1 MLNLTTVLLK
11 LRLFKE
17 EEKVFLAFWN
27 ILTCITAVCGNTFII
42 ASIRRVSSL
51 HLPSKVLLVC
61 LALTDLCVGVI
72 TQPLYVAHILFPE
85 CHSIGLYLLIGY
97 NTTGFLFSGVSMLTI
112 TAISVD
118 RLLAVTLGLRYR
130 QVVTVWRTRTL
141 LITFWTINMAFAI
154 MFFHYFGVILY
165 FVIAFTSLCIL
176 ISTFCYVKIC
186 YALRHH
192 QVTVQPPAY
201 QGEERRQRVNQLN
214 LMRSRKTVISAMW
227 VQATFLV
234 CSLPLTIIM
243 ILMISG
249 FRTATVFFI
258 WDLATSLLFFNSSLN
273 PFIYCWKIKQV
284 RQAVRGTVKQCCCF
298 LQG

>member
-11 LRLFKE
+11 LRLSK
-17 EEKVFLAFWN
+17 EEKVFLAIWN

-243 ILMISG
+243 ILVISG

-273 PFIYCWKIKQV
+273 PFIYCWKIKQA

>member
-1 MLNLTTVLLK
+1 MLNLTSVLLK

-17 EEKVFLAFWN
+17 EEKVFLAIWN

-130 QVVTVWRTRTL
+130 QVVTVWRTRIL
-141 LITFWTINMAFAI
+141 LITFWTISMAFGM
-154 MFFHYFGVILY
+154 MFFHYFDVILY
-165 FVIAFTSLCIL
+165 LTVVIISLCIL

-192 QVTVQPPAY
+192 
-201 QGEERRQRVNQLN
+201 
-214 LMRSRKTVISAMW
+214 
-227 VQATFLV
+227 
-234 CSLPLTIIM
+234 
-243 ILMISG
+243 
-249 FRTATVFFI
+249 
-258 WDLATSLLFFNSSLN
+258 
-273 PFIYCWKIKQV
+273 
-284 RQAVRGTVKQCCCF
+284 
-298 LQG
+298 

>member
-1 MLNLTTVLLK
+1 MQNLTSVSLK

-17 EEKVFLAFWN
+17 EEKVFLAIWN

-97 NTTGFLFSGVSMLTI
+97 NTAGFLFSGVSMLTI

-118 RLLAVTLGLRYR
+118 RPLAVTLGLRYR
-130 QVVTVWRTRTL
+130 QVVTVWRTRIL
-141 LITFWTINMAFAI
+141 LVSFWTISMAFGM
-154 MFFHYFGVILY
+154 MFFHYFDVTSYLTVVIIL
-165 FVIAFTSLCIL
+165 LCIL

-192 QVTVQPPAY
+192 QVTVQPPAHK
-201 QGEERRQRVNQLN
+201 GEKRRQRVNQLN
-214 LMRSRKTVISAMW
+214 VMRFRKTVISALW
-227 VQATFLV
+227 VQATFLM
-234 CSLPLTIIM
+234 CFLPLTIIM
-243 ILMISG
+243 ILVISS

-258 WDLATSLLFFNSSLN
+258 RDLAISLLFFNSSLN
-273 PFIYCWKIKQV
+273 PFIYCWKIKHM
-284 RQAVRGTVKQCCCF
+284 RQAVRGTVKRCLCF

>member
-1 MLNLTTVLLK
+1 MQNLTSILLK

-17 EEKVFLAFWN
+17 EEKVFFAIWN

-284 RQAVRGTVKQCCCF
+284 RQAVRGTVKQCCCL

>member
-1 MLNLTTVLLK
+1 MLNLTSVLLK

-17 EEKVFLAFWN
+17 EEKVFLAIWN

-141 LITFWTINMAFAI
+141 LITFWTTNMAFAM

-192 QVTVQPPAY
+192 QVTVQPPAH

-243 ILMISG
+243 ILVISG

-258 WDLATSLLFFNSSLN
+258 WDLVTSLLFF
-273 PFIYCWKIKQV
+273 
-284 RQAVRGTVKQCCCF
+284 
-298 LQG
+298 

>member
-1 MLNLTTVLLK
+1 MQNLTSILLK

-17 EEKVFLAFWN
+17 EEKVFFTIWN

-284 RQAVRGTVKQCCCF
+284 RQAVRGTVKQCCCL

>member
-1 MLNLTTVLLK
+1 MLNLTSVLLK

-17 EEKVFLAFWN
+17 EEKVFLAIWN

-97 NTTGFLFSGVSMLTI
+97 NTTGFLFSGVSMLTT

-141 LITFWTINMAFAI
+141 LITFWTTNMAFAM

-192 QVTVQPPAY
+192 QVTVQPPAH

-298 LQG
+298 LQW

>member
-1 MLNLTTVLLK
+1 MQNLTSRLLK
-11 LRLFKE
+11 LRFFKE
-17 EEKVFLAFWN
+17 EEKVFFAIWN

-97 NTTGFLFSGVSMLTI
+97 NTAGFLFSGVSMLTI

-130 QVVTVWRTRTL
+130 QVVTVWRTRIL
-141 LITFWTINMAFAI
+141 LVSFWTISMAFGM
-154 MFFHYFGVILY
+154 MFFHYLDVTSYLTVVIIL
-165 FVIAFTSLCIL
+165 LCIL

-192 QVTVQPPAY
+192 QVTVKPPAH
-201 QGEERRQRVNQLN
+201 QGEKRRQRVNQLN
-214 LMRSRKTVISAMW
+214 VMRFRKTVISALW
-227 VQATFLV
+227 VQATFLM
-234 CSLPLTIIM
+234 CFLPLTIIM
-243 ILMISG
+243 ILVISS
-249 FRTATVFFI
+249 FRTATAFFI
-258 WDLATSLLFFNSSLN
+258 RDLATSLLFFNSSLN
-273 PFIYCWKIKQV
+273 PFIYCWKIKHM
-284 RQAVRGTVKQCCCF
+284 RQAVRGTVKRCLCF

>member
-1 MLNLTTVLLK
+1 MQNLTSRLLK
-11 LRLFKE
+11 LRFFKE
-17 EEKVFLAFWN
+17 EEKVFFAIWN

-97 NTTGFLFSGVSMLTI
+97 NTTSFLFSGVSMLTI

-130 QVVTVWRTRTL
+130 QVVTVWRTRIL
-141 LITFWTINMAFAI
+141 LVSFWTISMAFGM
-154 MFFHYFGVILY
+154 MFFHYFDVTSYLTVVIIL
-165 FVIAFTSLCIL
+165 LCIL

-192 QVTVQPPAY
+192 QVTVQPPAH
-201 QGEERRQRVNQLN
+201 QGEKRRQRVNQLN
-214 LMRSRKTVISAMW
+214 VMRFRKTVISALW
-227 VQATFLV
+227 VQATFLM
-234 CSLPLTIIM
+234 CFLPLTIIM
-243 ILMISG
+243 ILVISS
-249 FRTATVFFI
+249 FRTATAFFI
-258 WDLATSLLFFNSSLN
+258 RDLATSLLFFNSSLN
-273 PFIYCWKIKQV
+273 PFIYCWKIKHM
-284 RQAVRGTVKQCCCF
+284 RQAVRGTVKRCLCF

>member
-1 MLNLTTVLLK
+1 MLNLTSVSLK
-11 LRLFKE
+11 LRLFKA
-17 EEKVFLAFWN
+17 EEKVFLAIWN

-72 TQPLYVAHILFPE
+72 TQPLYVARILFPE

-243 ILMISG
+243 ILVISG

>member
-1 MLNLTTVLLK
+1 MQNLTSRLLK
-11 LRLFKE
+11 LRFFKE
-17 EEKVFLAFWN
+17 EEKVFFAIWN

-118 RLLAVTLGLRYR
+118 RLLAVALGLRYR
-130 QVVTVWRTRTL
+130 QVVTVWRTRIL
-141 LITFWTINMAFAI
+141 LVSFWTISMAFGM
-154 MFFHYFGVILY
+154 MFFHYFDVTSYLTVVIIL
-165 FVIAFTSLCIL
+165 LCIL

-192 QVTVQPPAY
+192 QVTVQPPAH
-201 QGEERRQRVNQLN
+201 QGEKRRQRVNQLN
-214 LMRSRKTVISAMW
+214 VMRFRKTVVSALW
-227 VQATFLV
+227 VQATFLM
-234 CSLPLTIIM
+234 CFLPLTIIM
-243 ILMISG
+243 ILVISS

-258 WDLATSLLFFNSSLN
+258 RDLAISLLFFNSSLN
-273 PFIYCWKIKQV
+273 PFIYCWKIKHM
-284 RQAVRGTVKQCCCF
+284 RQAVGGTVKRCLCF

>member
-1 MLNLTTVLLK
+1 MQNLTSRLLK
-11 LRLFKE
+11 LRFFKE
-17 EEKVFLAFWN
+17 EEKVFFAIWN

-61 LALTDLCVGVI
+61 LALTDLCVGFI
-72 TQPLYVAHILFPE
+72 TQPLYVARILFPE

-130 QVVTVWRTRTL
+130 QVVTVWRTRIL
-141 LITFWTINMAFAI
+141 LVSFWTISMAFGM
-154 MFFHYFGVILY
+154 MFFHYLDVTSYLTVVIIL
-165 FVIAFTSLCIL
+165 LCIL

-192 QVTVQPPAY
+192 QVTVQPPAH
-201 QGEERRQRVNQLN
+201 QVEEIRQRVNQLN
-214 LMRSRKTVISAMW
+214 VMRFRKTVVSALW
-227 VQATFLV
+227 VQATFLM
-234 CSLPLTIIM
+234 CFLPLTIIM
-243 ILMISG
+243 ILVISS

-258 WDLATSLLFFNSSLN
+258 RDLAISLLFFNSSLN
-273 PFIYCWKIKQV
+273 PFIYCWKIKHM
-284 RQAVRGTVKQCCCF
+284 RQAVGGTVKRCLCF

>member
-1 MLNLTTVLLK
+1 MQNLTSRLLK
-11 LRLFKE
+11 LRFFKE
-17 EEKVFLAFWN
+17 EEKVFFAIWN

-130 QVVTVWRTRTL
+130 QVVTVWRTRIL
-141 LITFWTINMAFAI
+141 LVSFWTISMAFGM
-154 MFFHYFGVILY
+154 MFFHYFDVTLYLTVVI
-165 FVIAFTSLCIL
+165 ISSCIL

-192 QVTVQPPAY
+192 QVTVQPPAH
-201 QGEERRQRVNQLN
+201 QGEKRRQRVNQLN
-214 LMRSRKTVISAMW
+214 VMRFRKTVISALW
-227 VQATFLV
+227 VQATFLM
-234 CSLPLTIIM
+234 CFLPLTIIM
-243 ILMISG
+243 ILVISS
-249 FRTATVFFI
+249 FRTATAFFI
-258 WDLATSLLFFNSSLN
+258 RDLATSLLFFNSSLN
-273 PFIYCWKIKQV
+273 PFIYCWKIKHM
-284 RQAVRGTVKQCCCF
+284 RQAVGGTVKRCLCF

>member
-1 MLNLTTVLLK
+1 MQNLTSILLK

-17 EEKVFLAFWN
+17 EEKVFFAIWN

-112 TAISVD
+112 TAIGVD

-214 LMRSRKTVISAMW
+214 LMRSRKTVVSAMW

-234 CSLPLTIIM
+234 CSLPLTVIM
-243 ILMISG
+243 ILVISG

>member
-1 MLNLTTVLLK
+1 MLNLTSVLLK

-17 EEKVFLAFWN
+17 EEKVFLAIWN

-97 NTTGFLFSGVSMLTI
+97 NTTGFLFSGVSMLTT

-192 QVTVQPPAY
+192 QVTVQPPAH

-243 ILMISG
+243 ILMILG

>member
-11 LRLFKE
+11 LRLSK
-17 EEKVFLAFWN
+17 EEKVFLAIWN

-130 QVVTVWRTRTL
+130 QAVTVWRTRIL
-141 LITFWTINMAFAI
+141 LVSFWTISMAFGM
-154 MFFHYFGVILY
+154 MFFHYFDVTSYLTVVIIL
-165 FVIAFTSLCIL
+165 LCIL

-192 QVTVQPPAY
+192 QVTVQPPAH
-201 QGEERRQRVNQLN
+201 QGEKRRQRVNQLN
-214 LMRSRKTVISAMW
+214 VMRFRKTVLSALW
-227 VQATFLV
+227 VQATFLM
-234 CSLPLTIIM
+234 CFLPLTIIM
-243 ILMISG
+243 ILVISS

-258 WDLATSLLFFNSSLN
+258 RDLAISLLFFNSSLN
-273 PFIYCWKIKQV
+273 PFIYCWKIKHM
-284 RQAVRGTVKQCCCF
+284 RQAVGGTVKRCLCF

>member
-1 MLNLTTVLLK
+1 MQNLTSILLK

-17 EEKVFLAFWN
+17 EEKVFFAIWN
-27 ILTCITAVCGNTFII
+27 ILTCITAVFGNTFII

-234 CSLPLTIIM
+234 CFLPLTIIM
-243 ILMISG
+243 ILVISG

>member
-17 EEKVFLAFWN
+17 EEKVFLAIWN

-176 ISTFCYVKIC
+176 ISTFCNVKIC

-243 ILMISG
+243 ILVISG

>member
-17 EEKVFLAFWN
+17 EEKVFLAIWN

-72 TQPLYVAHILFPE
+72 TQPLYVAHMLFPE
-85 CHSIGLYLLIGY
+85 CLYLPIGY
-97 NTTGFLFSGVSMLTI
+97 NTTSLLFSGVSMLTI

-130 QVVTVWRTRTL
+130 QVVTVWRTRIL
-141 LITFWTINMAFAI
+141 LINFWTINMAFGM
-154 MFFHYFGVILY
+154 MFFHYFDVILHLTV
-165 FVIAFTSLCIL
+165 VIVSLCIL

-192 QVTVQPPAY
+192 QVTVQPPAH
-201 QGEERRQRVNQLN
+201 QVEEIRQRVNQLN
-214 LMRSRKTVISAMW
+214 VMRFRKTVVSALW

-234 CSLPLTIIM
+234 CFLPLTIIV
-243 ILMISG
+243 ILVMSG

-258 WDLATSLLFFNSSLN
+258 WDLAISLLFFNSSLN
-273 PFIYCWKIKQV
+273 PFIYCWKIEHV
-284 RQAVRGTVKQCCCF
+284 RQAVRGTVKRCFCF

>member
-1 MLNLTTVLLK
+1 MQNLTSMLLK

-17 EEKVFLAFWN
+17 EEKVFFAIWN

-61 LALTDLCVGVI
+61 LALTDLCVGVV
-72 TQPLYVAHILFPE
+72 TQPLYVARILFPE

-130 QVVTVWRTRTL
+130 QVVTVWRTRIL
-141 LITFWTINMAFAI
+141 LVSFWTISMAFGM
-154 MFFHYFGVILY
+154 MFFHYFDVTSYLTVVI
-165 FVIAFTSLCIL
+165 ISSCIL

-186 YALRHH
+186 HALRHH
-192 QVTVQPPAY
+192 QVTVQPPAH
-201 QGEERRQRVNQLN
+201 QGEKRRQRVNQLN
-214 LMRSRKTVISAMW
+214 VMRFRKTVISALW
-227 VQATFLV
+227 VQATFLM
-234 CSLPLTIIM
+234 CFLPLTIIM
-243 ILMISG
+243 ILVISS
-249 FRTATVFFI
+249 FRTATAFFI
-258 WDLATSLLFFNSSLN
+258 RDLATSLLFFNSSLN
-273 PFIYCWKIKQV
+273 PFIYCWKIKHM
-284 RQAVRGTVKQCCCF
+284 RQAVRGTVKRCLCF

>member
-1 MLNLTTVLLK
+1 MQNLTSILLK

-17 EEKVFLAFWN
+17 EEKVFFTIWN

-97 NTTGFLFSGVSMLTI
+97 NTAGFLFSGVSMLTI

-130 QVVTVWRTRTL
+130 QVVTVWRTRIL
-141 LITFWTINMAFAI
+141 LVSFWTISMAFGM
-154 MFFHYFGVILY
+154 MFFHYFDVTLYLTVVI
-165 FVIAFTSLCIL
+165 ISSCIL

-192 QVTVQPPAY
+192 QVTVQPPAH
-201 QGEERRQRVNQLN
+201 QGEKRRQTVNQLN
-214 LMRSRKTVISAMW
+214 VMRFRKTVISALW
-227 VQATFLV
+227 VQATFLM
-234 CSLPLTIIM
+234 CFLPLTIIM
-243 ILMISG
+243 ILVISS
-249 FRTATVFFI
+249 FRTATAFFI
-258 WDLATSLLFFNSSLN
+258 RDLATSLLFFNSSLN
-273 PFIYCWKIKQV
+273 PFIYCWKIKHM
-284 RQAVRGTVKQCCCF
+284 RQAVRGTVKRCLCF

>member
-1 MLNLTTVLLK
+1 MQNLTSILLK

-17 EEKVFLAFWN
+17 EEKVFFAIWN

-85 CHSIGLYLLIGY
+85 CHSIGLYLPIGY

-130 QVVTVWRTRTL
+130 QVVTVWRTRIL
-141 LITFWTINMAFAI
+141 LITFWTISMAFGM
-154 MFFHYFGVILY
+154 MFFHYFDVILY
-165 FVIAFTSLCIL
+165 LTVVIVSLCIL

-192 QVTVQPPAY
+192 QVTVQPPAH
-201 QGEERRQRVNQLN
+201 QVEEIRQRVNQLN
-214 LMRSRKTVISAMW
+214 VMRFRKTVVSALW

-234 CSLPLTIIM
+234 CFLPLTIIV
-243 ILMISG
+243 ILVMSG

-258 WDLATSLLFFNSSLN
+258 WDLAISLFFFNSSLN
-273 PFIYCWKIKQV
+273 PFIYCWKIEHV
-284 RQAVRGTVKQCCCF
+284 RQAVRGTVKRCFCF

>member
-1 MLNLTTVLLK
+1 MLNLTSVSLK

-17 EEKVFLAFWN
+17 EEKVFLAIWN

-214 LMRSRKTVISAMW
+214 LIRSRKTVISAMW

-243 ILMISG
+243 ILVISG

-273 PFIYCWKIKQV
+273 PFIYCWKIKQA

>member
-201 QGEERRQRVNQLN
+201 HGEERRQRVNQLN

>member
-1 MLNLTTVLLK
+1 MQNLTSILLK

-17 EEKVFLAFWN
+17 EEKVFFAIWN

>member
-1 MLNLTTVLLK
+1 MLNLTSVLLK

-17 EEKVFLAFWN
+17 EEKVFLAIWN

-61 LALTDLCVGVI
+61 LALTDLCVGVF
-72 TQPLYVAHILFPE
+72 TQPLYVAHMLFPE
-85 CHSIGLYLLIGY
+85 CLYLPIGY
-97 NTTGFLFSGVSMLTI
+97 NTTSLLFSGVSMLTI

-130 QVVTVWRTRTL
+130 QVVNVWRTRIL
-141 LITFWTINMAFAI
+141 LITFWTISMAFGM
-154 MFFHYFGVILY
+154 MFFHYFDVILHLTV
-165 FVIAFTSLCIL
+165 VIVSLCIL

-192 QVTVQPPAY
+192 QVTVQPPAH
-201 QGEERRQRVNQLN
+201 QVEEIRQRVNQLN
-214 LMRSRKTVISAMW
+214 VMRFRKTVVSALW

-234 CSLPLTIIM
+234 CFLPLTIIV
-243 ILMISG
+243 ILVMSG

-258 WDLATSLLFFNSSLN
+258 WDLAISLLFFNSSLN
-273 PFIYCWKIKQV
+273 PFIYYWKIEHV
-284 RQAVRGTVKQCCCF
+284 RQAVRGTVKRCFCF

>member
-1 MLNLTTVLLK
+1 MQNLTSILLK

-17 EEKVFLAFWN
+17 EEKVFFAIWN

-234 CSLPLTIIM
+234 CFLPLTIIM
-243 ILMISG
+243 ILVISG

>member
-11 LRLFKE
+11 LRLSK
-17 EEKVFLAFWN
+17 EEKVFLAIWN

-192 QVTVQPPAY
+192 QVTIQPPAY

-243 ILMISG
+243 ILVISG

-273 PFIYCWKIKQV
+273 PFIYRWKIKQV

>member
-1 MLNLTTVLLK
+1 MQNLTSILLK

-17 EEKVFLAFWN
+17 EEKVFFTIWN

-130 QVVTVWRTRTL
+130 QVVTVWRTRIL
-141 LITFWTINMAFAI
+141 LVSFWTISMAFGM
-154 MFFHYFGVILY
+154 MFFHYLDVTSYLTVVIIL
-165 FVIAFTSLCIL
+165 LCIL

-192 QVTVQPPAY
+192 QVTVQPPAH
-201 QGEERRQRVNQLN
+201 QGEKRRQRVNQLN
-214 LMRSRKTVISAMW
+214 VMRFRKTVVSALW
-227 VQATFLV
+227 VQATFLM
-234 CSLPLTIIM
+234 CFLPLTIIM
-243 ILMISG
+243 ILVISS

-258 WDLATSLLFFNSSLN
+258 RDLAISLLFFNSSLN
-273 PFIYCWKIKQV
+273 PFIYCWKIKHM
-284 RQAVRGTVKQCCCF
+284 RQAVGGTVKRCLCF

>member
-1 MLNLTTVLLK
+1 MQNLTSRLLK
-11 LRLFKE
+11 LRFFKE
-17 EEKVFLAFWN
+17 EEKVFFAIWN

-97 NTTGFLFSGVSMLTI
+97 NTAGFLFSGVSMLTI

-130 QVVTVWRTRTL
+130 QVVTVWRTRIL
-141 LITFWTINMAFAI
+141 LVSFWTISMAFGM
-154 MFFHYFGVILY
+154 MFFHYFDVTSYLTVVIIL
-165 FVIAFTSLCIL
+165 LCIL

-192 QVTVQPPAY
+192 QVTVQPPAH
-201 QGEERRQRVNQLN
+201 QGEKRRQRVNQLN
-214 LMRSRKTVISAMW
+214 VMRFRKTVVSALW
-227 VQATFLV
+227 VQATFLM
-234 CSLPLTIIM
+234 CFLPLTIIM
-243 ILMISG
+243 ILVISS

-258 WDLATSLLFFNSSLN
+258 RDLAISLLFFNSSLN
-273 PFIYCWKIKQV
+273 PFIYCWKIKHM
-284 RQAVRGTVKQCCCF
+284 RQAVGGTVKRCLCF

>member
-1 MLNLTTVLLK
+1 MQNLTSRLLK

-17 EEKVFLAFWN
+17 EEKVFFAIWN

>member
-17 EEKVFLAFWN
+17 EEKVFLAIWN

-130 QVVTVWRTRTL
+130 QVVTVWRTRIL
-141 LITFWTINMAFAI
+141 LVSFWTINMAFAM

-243 ILMISG
+243 ILVISG

-258 WDLATSLLFFNSSLN
+258 WDLVTSLLFFNSSLN

>member
-1 MLNLTTVLLK
+1 
-11 LRLFKE
+11 
-17 EEKVFLAFWN
+17 
-27 ILTCITAVCGNTFII
+27 
-42 ASIRRVSSL
+42 
-51 HLPSKVLLVC
+51 
-61 LALTDLCVGVI
+61 
-72 TQPLYVAHILFPE
+72 
-85 CHSIGLYLLIGY
+85 
-97 NTTGFLFSGVSMLTI
+97 MLTI

-201 QGEERRQRVNQLN
+201 HGEERRQRVNQLN

>member
-1 MLNLTTVLLK
+1 MQNLTSILLK

-17 EEKVFLAFWN
+17 EEKVFFAIWN

-130 QVVTVWRTRTL
+130 
-141 LITFWTINMAFAI
+141 
-154 MFFHYFGVILY
+154 
-165 FVIAFTSLCIL
+165 
-176 ISTFCYVKIC
+176 
-186 YALRHH
+186 
-192 QVTVQPPAY
+192 
-201 QGEERRQRVNQLN
+201 
-214 LMRSRKTVISAMW
+214 
-227 VQATFLV
+227 
-234 CSLPLTIIM
+234 
-243 ILMISG
+243 
-249 FRTATVFFI
+249 
-258 WDLATSLLFFNSSLN
+258 
-273 PFIYCWKIKQV
+273 
-284 RQAVRGTVKQCCCF
+284 
-298 LQG
+298 

>member
-1 MLNLTTVLLK
+1 MLNLTSVLLK

-17 EEKVFLAFWN
+17 EEKVFLAIWN

-42 ASIRRVSSL
+42 AFIRRVSSL

-130 QVVTVWRTRTL
+130 QVVTVWRTRIL
-141 LITFWTINMAFAI
+141 LVSFWTINMAFAM

-243 ILMISG
+243 ILVISG

-258 WDLATSLLFFNSSLN
+258 WDLVTSLLFFNSSLN

-298 LQG
+298 LQV

>member
-1 MLNLTTVLLK
+1 MQNLTSILLK

-17 EEKVFLAFWN
+17 EEKVFFAIWN

-97 NTTGFLFSGVSMLTI
+97 NTTGFLFSGVSMLTT

-192 QVTVQPPAY
+192 QVTVQPPAH

-243 ILMISG
+243 ILMILG

>member
-1 MLNLTTVLLK
+1 MQNLTSTLLK

-17 EEKVFLAFWN
+17 EEKVFFAIWN

-97 NTTGFLFSGVSMLTI
+97 NTIGFLFSGVSMLTI

-141 LITFWTINMAFAI
+141 LITFWTTNMAFAM

-192 QVTVQPPAY
+192 QVTVQPPAH

-258 WDLATSLLFFNSSLN
+258 WDLVTSLLFFNSSLN

-298 LQG
+298 LQW

>member
-1 MLNLTTVLLK
+1 MQNLTSRLLK
-11 LRLFKE
+11 LRFFKE
-17 EEKVFLAFWN
+17 EEKVFFAIWN

-118 RLLAVTLGLRYR
+118 RLLAVALGLRYR
-130 QVVTVWRTRTL
+130 QVVTVWRTRIL
-141 LITFWTINMAFAI
+141 LVSFWTISMAFGM
-154 MFFHYFGVILY
+154 MFFHYFDVTLYLTVVI
-165 FVIAFTSLCIL
+165 ISSCIL

-192 QVTVQPPAY
+192 QVTVQPPAH
-201 QGEERRQRVNQLN
+201 QGEKRRQRVNQLN
-214 LMRSRKTVISAMW
+214 VMRFRKTVVSALW
-227 VQATFLV
+227 VQATFLM
-234 CSLPLTIIM
+234 CFLPLTIIM
-243 ILMISG
+243 ILVISS

-258 WDLATSLLFFNSSLN
+258 RDLAISLLFFNSSLN
-273 PFIYCWKIKQV
+273 PFIYCWKIKHM
-284 RQAVRGTVKQCCCF
+284 RQAVGGTVKRCLCF